1 MSIWYSCP
9 HLTTA
14 VLVGVLLTGCNIF
27 EKEDDKEAS
36 PTAPSSQQAVPQA
49 TYAFSR
55 LCAPKQAGVDVT
67 ITEAGGDIGLTV
79 TSVVIEMIDQH
90 NVRQV
95 YKTLS
100 GPEIAT
106 QWGGSNRLAAGET
119 RVVSYVSA
127 YPGDVDTDDS
137 TANVTIAITDDAGNA
152 STLEQ
157 KNIAQLDKC

>member
-1 MSIWYSCP
+1 MRCSWLR
-9 HLTTA
+9 LT
-14 VLVGVLLTGCNIF
+14 VVVMVIILLAACHPRGGDDD
-27 EKEDDKEAS
+27 EDS

-55 LCAPKQAGVDVT
+55 LCTPKQAGVDVT
-67 ITEAGGDIGLTV
+67 ITEADGDIGVTV
-79 TSVVIEMIDQH
+79 TSVVIEMIDH
-90 NVRQV
+90 LDMPQV

-127 YPGDVDTDDS
+127 YPGNVETDDS
-137 TANVTIAITDDAGNA
+137 TANVTVAITDDAGNA

-157 KNIAQLDKC
+157 KNIAQIDKC